1 MPLFCGLKKETRF
14 FYFSIFYVLGFMV
27 NATVS
32 FCFFEFCSS
41 VQFCLDFDI
50 KTTTTM
56 EAMESSVKIEKK
68 NIKNNWETKNI

>member
-1 MPLFCGLKKETRF
+1 
-14 FYFSIFYVLGFMV
+14 MV

>member
-14 FYFSIFYVLGFMV
+14 FYFSIFYVLGLWSAQQLAFV
-27 NATVS
+27 FLS
-32 FCFFEFCSS
+32 FAH
-41 VQFCLDFDI
+41 QFCLDFDI

-68 NIKNNWETKNI
+68 KIKNN